1 MNYEAVK
8 NTFTF
13 EITGETTKGEIVK
26 EVIEA
31 PSQLAAEIQFKEKYG
46 EDTEIIFE
54 LMGRFFLME

>member
-13 EITGETTKGEIVK
+13 EITGKTLKGEIVK

>member
-13 EITGETTKGEIVK
+13 EITRKTPKGKIVK

-46 EDTEIIFE
+46 EETEIKGEI
-54 LMGRFFLME
+54 LMK

>member
-13 EITGETTKGEIVK
+13 EITGKTPKGEIVK
-26 EVIEA
+26 EVIKA